1 MKIRYNS
8 PKFPKNNVQ
17 RTIGYQLFNGDQP
30 WYYQN
35 SNTKSLKWPN
45 ASALGDF
52 VAKKVTYA
60 VLQAS
65 LSLHP
70 LALIVIWQ
78 ELRFSQKNF
87 TVQLK
92 VRN

>member
-1 MKIRYNS
+1 MHLY
-8 PKFPKNNVQ
+8 V
-17 RTIGYQLFNGDQP
+17 
-30 WYYQN
+30 
-35 SNTKSLKWPN
+35 
-45 ASALGDF
+45 LGDF